1 MKKEQAVHCT
11 EHGKIEAIEAKID
24 DIKEDIGEIKGDLRE
39 HMSRT
44 AANEAR
50 IEIMEDF
57 AKTALQTQQENFKAM
72 LQSNKDNQ
80 AALNRQLK
88 IALGLFAALAA
99 LVTAFSAF
107 MG

>member
-1 MKKEQAVHCT
+1 MSNDTPRIAQ
-11 EHGKIEAIEAKID
+11 
-24 DIKEDIGEIKGDLRE
+24 DINEIKGDIREIKADLSE

-50 IEIMEDF
+50 IELMEEF
-57 AKTALQTQQENFKAM
+57 TKQAMTNQQENFKAM

-88 IALGLFAALAA
+88 IALGVFAALAS
-99 LVTAFSAF
+99 LIGAFAAF
-107 MG
+107 VK